1 MLRRLFTLLSA
12 LSLLL
17 CAATAALWAR
27 SYFVLDAVAGCVSET
42 PTSGT
47 YGQAFSNRGAISLRR
62 FDVTLTGAA
71 APPPGY
77 RVRDGINI
85 DVGQQRHWT
94 RGDPQPWAQGRFH
107 YLLGFS
113 SYDGTYRRRPL
124 RDVTQF
130 ERDRGITLPHWLPM
144 VFAAAAPALWWRQS
158 RKRMQ
163 RSRGRAG
170 LCEACG
176 YDLRGTPDRCPECG
190 AVPGGAPATAA

>member
-1 MLRRLFTLLSA
+1 MRRLARILLNALTA

-17 CAATAALWAR
+17 CVATAALWMR

-42 PTSGT
+42 PTAGT
-47 YGQAFSNRGAISLRR
+47 YVQALSNRGAIFLRR
-62 FDVTLTGAA
+62 FDVTLTSTA

-94 RGDPQPWAQGRFH
+94 RGDPAPWPQDRFH

-113 SYDGTYRRRPL
+113 SYEGTYRRRPL
-124 RDVTQF
+124 RDVTQV

-144 VFAAAAPALWWRQS
+144 VFAAGAPAVWWRQTLAS
-158 RKRMQ
+158 
-163 RSRGRAG
+163 
-170 LCEACG
+170 E
-176 YDLRGTPDRCPECG
+176 P
-190 AVPGGAPATAA
+190 AP